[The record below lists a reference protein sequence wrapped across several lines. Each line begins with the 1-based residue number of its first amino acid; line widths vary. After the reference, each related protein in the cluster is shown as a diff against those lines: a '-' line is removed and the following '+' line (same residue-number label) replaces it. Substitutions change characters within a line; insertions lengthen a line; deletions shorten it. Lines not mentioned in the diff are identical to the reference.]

1 MPSKRRPVFLNLLQF
16 RFPIPAIMSI
26 VHRGSGAVMVLS
38 IPLFVYL
45 LDLSLSG
52 EAGFAEAAGL
62 LQSGPVR
69 LVLFFYLWGVIHHL
83 LAGVRYLL
91 LDFDIGVD
99 RDAGTRSAWAV
110 LVAAPVLTV
119 LLGVML

>member
-45 LDLSLSG
+45 LDLSLRG
-52 EAGFAEAAGL
+52 EAGFTEAAGL

-99 RDAGTRSAWAV
+99 REAGTRSAWAV

>member
-1 MPSKRRPVFLNLLQF
+1 MPSQRRPVFLNLLQF

-45 LDLSLSG
+45 LDLSLRG
-52 EAGFAEAAGL
+52 EAGFAEADGL

-69 LVLFFYLWGVIHHL
+69 LILFFYLWGVIHHL

-99 RDAGTRSAWAV
+99 REAGMRSAWAV

>member
-52 EAGFAEAAGL
+52 EAGFAEVAGL

-99 RDAGTRSAWAV
+99 REAGTRSAWAV

>member
-1 MPSKRRPVFLNLLQF
+1 MPSQRRPVFLNLLQF

-45 LDLSLSG
+45 LDLSLRG

-69 LVLFFYLWGVIHHL
+69 LILFFYLWGVIHHL

-99 RDAGTRSAWAV
+99 REAGMRSAWAV

>member
-99 RDAGTRSAWAV
+99 REAGTRSAWAV